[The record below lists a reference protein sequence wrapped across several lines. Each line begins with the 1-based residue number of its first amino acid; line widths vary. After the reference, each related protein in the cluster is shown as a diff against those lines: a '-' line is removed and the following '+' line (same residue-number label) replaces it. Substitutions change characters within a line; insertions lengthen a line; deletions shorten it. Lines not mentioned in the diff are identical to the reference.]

1 MATVKG
7 GGNLSRYLGDMAAK
21 IERAHTLRVGFLET
35 AKYEDGTPVAAVAAI
50 NNFGAPG
57 AGIPARPFFTETVDR
72 GASEWGEKF
81 AKIFK
86 QTGGDAERALTFL
99 GTIVADELREAII
112 AMNAPANSMVTNILK
127 DRFPTGDYGPDDV
140 WQAFRDAANGVT
152 APAGKPLVWSGVML
166 DSIDSEV
173 K

>member
-7 GGNLSRYLGDMAAK
+7 GGDLSRYLGDTVAK
-21 IERAHTLRVGFLET
+21 IKRAHTLRVGFLET

-72 GASEWGEKF
+72 GAGEWGEKF

-86 QTGGDAERALTFL
+86 QTGGDAETALKFL
-99 GTIVADELREAII
+99 GVEVEKDLREAII
-112 AMNAPANSMVTNILK
+112 NMKSPPNAMVTNILK
-127 DRFPTGDYGPDDV
+127 SRFPLGDYSPDDV

-152 APAGKPLVWSGVML
+152 APAAKPLVWSGVML
-166 DSIDSEV
+166 DSIESEV